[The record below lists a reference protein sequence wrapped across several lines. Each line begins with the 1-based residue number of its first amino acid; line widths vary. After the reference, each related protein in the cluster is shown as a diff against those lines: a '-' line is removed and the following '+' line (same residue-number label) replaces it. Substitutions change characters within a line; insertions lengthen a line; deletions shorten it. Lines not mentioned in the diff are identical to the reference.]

1 MNRDGI
7 NKTIF
12 WSLLYIFLYS
22 ACTVIA
28 NLYLPNV
35 LLITVGVSGIIYI
48 IFNLFFIPYKREK
61 LFVNGI
67 FGALAVMFIGIWLG
81 ISPSSAIQ
89 MLYSQIVLKKGMPF
103 ELKLPSSKPLA
114 VGAMTREQ
122 LDAELQKG
130 VDSIKAGK
138 VYSADE
144 VDAALAKEFGI

>member
-28 NLYLPNV
+28 NLYLPNL

-67 FGALAVMFIGIWLG
+67 FGALAVMFTGIWLG
-81 ISPSSAIQ
+81 
-89 MLYSQIVLKKGMPF
+89 K
-103 ELKLPSSKPLA
+103 
-114 VGAMTREQ
+114 Q
-122 LDAELQKG
+122 LDLESTI
-130 VDSIKAGK
+130 SIGAVVTTMDIISFTKIGK
-138 VYSADE
+138 V
-144 VDAALAKEFGI
+144 VCIWIGKE

>member
-28 NLYLPNV
+28 NLYLPNL

-67 FGALAVMFIGIWLG
+67 FGALAVMFTGIWLG
-81 ISPSSAIQ
+81 
-89 MLYSQIVLKKGMPF
+89 K
-103 ELKLPSSKPLA
+103 
-114 VGAMTREQ
+114 Q
-122 LDAELQKG
+122 LDLESTI
-130 VDSIKAGK
+130 SIGAVVTTMDMDWTRMMCLYRLVGL
-138 VYSADE
+138 E
-144 VDAALAKEFGI
+144 IICTMLCGFQERMH

>member
-1 MNRDGI
+1 MYSNR
-7 NKTIF
+7 K
-12 WSLLYIFLYS
+12 
-22 ACTVIA
+22 
-28 NLYLPNV
+28 YLPNL

-81 ISPSSAIQ
+81 ISPSSAIK
-89 MLYSQIVLKKGMPF
+89 MFYSQIVLKKGMPF

-130 VDSIKAGK
+130 IFCG
-138 VYSADE
+138 
-144 VDAALAKEFGI
+144 